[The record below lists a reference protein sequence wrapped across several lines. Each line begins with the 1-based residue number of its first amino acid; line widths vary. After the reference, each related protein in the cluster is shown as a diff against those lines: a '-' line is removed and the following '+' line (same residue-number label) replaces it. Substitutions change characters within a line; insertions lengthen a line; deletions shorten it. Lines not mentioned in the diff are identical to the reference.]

1 VTLVVVTDR
10 AQAAAAGRTLGATI
24 AAALAGGASTVLLRE
39 KDLPDPDRTRLGRDL
54 RAVTADAGAALWI
67 AGDIAL
73 AGAVS
78 ADGVHL
84 AAADPWPGPSGI
96 AVGRSCHTVAE
107 LREAEERGAAW
118 ATYSPV
124 YATASK
130 PGYGPALGPGGLAA
144 GCRAVPGLAV
154 LALGGVAPGRAGECV
169 RAGAAGVALMG
180 AVMGAADP
188 AAVVRAVTTELAPL
202 RSPP

>member
-10 AQAAAAGRTLGATI
+10 VQAAAAGRTLRATV
-24 AAALAGGASTVLLRE
+24 AAALAGGAPTVLLRE
-39 KDLPDPDRTRLGRDL
+39 KDLPAPDRARLARDL
-54 RAVTADAGAALWI
+54 RALTAEAGAALWI
-67 AGDIAL
+67 AGDFSL
-73 AGAVS
+73 AAGVG

-84 AAADPWPGPSGI
+84 AAADPWPEPSGI
-96 AVGRSCHTVAE
+96 PAGRSCHTLAE
-107 LREAEERGAAW
+107 LRSAEADGATW

-130 PGYGPALGPGGLAA
+130 PWYGPALGPDGLAA

-154 LALGGVAPGRAGECV
+154 LALGGVGPGRAGECV
-169 RAGAAGVALMG
+169 GAGAGGVALMG

-188 AAVVRAVTTELAPL
+188 EAVVRAVAAELAPL